1 MLKEFKE
8 RKGHGYNCNLQ
19 ESCFWTETSTFW
31 HKGNIIPNYYDF
43 QVNTNLYYYK
53 RDKEKYDLVWNIL
66 KNMKIYNTILGTND
80 SSINLS
86 NIKILY
92 YKSTLKL
99 KEINKKWIESV
110 ENLD

>member
-1 MLKEFKE
+1 MIRDLKNEIEIYPKIFEDELEYLKENEYDK
-8 RKGHGYNCNLQ
+8 
-19 ESCFWTETSTFW
+19 
-31 HKGNIIPNYYDF
+31 IIH
-43 QVNTNLYYYK
+43 VLSL
-53 RDKEKYDLVWNIL
+53 DKEKYDLVWNIL
-66 KNMKIYNTILGTND
+66 KNMKIYNTILGIND